1 MTRPIHRHSLPV
13 TIERGAD
20 TVLTLDL
27 RNADGEVTIPESVSL
42 DIRSGSVTLE
52 TLTCDVDSA
61 GAVTADLPGDASSG
75 WALTDSLLLV
85 WSATVDGV
93 VYTYRVT
100 GAVCLNAYESTLT
113 ADDVFDRYPALRA
126 ALEPSHVGSLITS
139 TSAEIQRRIMEKG
152 RRPYL
157 IMDRWAVADAHLEL
171 ALWRVMDAADNA
183 LSDDRWRRAAEKHE
197 EGYAARW
204 GSLNFRY
211 DLSESGDVATA
222 SPEPASPVLILT
234 AGRPGG
240 FWR

>member
-1 MTRPIHRHSLPV
+1 MTRPIHRHNLPV
-13 TIERGAD
+13 TIERGSD
-20 TVLTLDL
+20 CVLTLDL
-27 RNADGEVTIPESVSL
+27 RDSAGSVVSPSSASL
-42 DIRSGSVTLE
+42 SIRSGGEV
-52 TLTCDVDSA
+52 LTTITADVSSS
-61 GAVTADLPGDASSG
+61 GEVTADLPGDASSG

-100 GAVCLNAYESTLT
+100 GAVCLTAYESTLT

-139 TSAEIQRRIMEKG
+139 TSAEIQRRIMERG

-157 IMDRWAVADAHLEL
+157 ILDRWAVADAHLEL

-204 GSLNFRY
+204 AALSFRY
-211 DLSESGDVATA
+211 DLSESGDVGTA
-222 SPEPASPVLILT
+222 SPEPAAPVLLLT
-234 AGRPGG
+234 AGRVGG